1 MQGWALDFRYA
12 LRMLAVHRRVT
23 AVAVLSL
30 ALGLGANIA
39 IFSLVYAVLLR
50 PLPYKDP
57 DRLTIFWESH
67 VARGSGRA
75 MISAPNFIDYR
86 SQNTVFEGMAAFE
99 TVDVALTGVREAEQV
114 RGLAVTEGF
123 FSVLGVRP
131 FRGRDFLPAET
142 QAGGPCAVVLSQG
155 FWQRRFGGE
164 PQVVGRALALNGVSC
179 AVTGIMPAGFEFP
192 DREAEFWMGRGFSAA
207 ELRQRGYHRMGAVAR
222 FKPGVQRS
230 QAVAD
235 LNRIAAHLAEQYPVT
250 NRGWGVFLVPVRE
263 ERVRWVRTA
272 LLIIVGAAGLVLLIA
287 CTNVASLLV
296 ARNAARE
303 KEIAVRAALGAG
315 RGRLLGQSLT
325 ESLLLALLAGG
336 VGLALTPFFT
346 RVLLSLSPK
355 GFVLPQRVGLDPV
368 VLSFGLAAALLVALL
383 SGLLPA
389 MQALRTNLSESL
401 KEGGRAG
408 GAGLSRQRARSC
420 LVIAE
425 VAVALVLLAGAG
437 VMLRSFLRL
446 RVVDSGFRTDH
457 LLTARLFLPAARY
470 GEARQKTSFHRDLL
484 ERVRALPGVESAAA
498 GNCLPLISDF
508 GRAFTIGGRPI
519 PPPGQWLSASY
530 RSVTPE
536 YFRTLGIPI
545 LRGRAFT
552 DQDHADAP
560 GVAIV
565 NQTLARQQWPNGDP
579 IGQQINL
586 ERPERQHAW
595 RTIVGVAGDVRHRGP
610 DANYSVE
617 VYAPYYQMPEAAA
630 TLAVRSASDPAGLAV
645 GVRAALRAADP
656 NLPPGQIRTME
667 QLVAES
673 DSLSSRRSLMVLL
686 GAFAVLAV
694 LLAGV
699 GVYGV
704 ISYSVAQRRQEI
716 GLRMA
721 LGAQRGDVLRLVI
734 RQALG
739 LALAGVAI
747 GAGLALAL
755 TRFLGS
761 LVYQVS
767 ASDPLTFTAVGLLLV
782 LVSLAASYLPA
793 WAATRVDPM
802 AALRVG

>member
-1 MQGWALDFRYA
+1 MQGWVLDFRYA

-39 IFSLVYAVLLR
+39 IFSVVYAVLLR
-50 PLPYKDP
+50 PLPYRDP
-57 DRLTIFWESH
+57 DRLTIFWESQ
-67 VARGSGRA
+67 VARGGGRA
-75 MISAPNFIDYR
+75 MISAPNFVDYR
-86 SQNTVFEGMAAFE
+86 SQNAVFESMAAFE
-99 TVDVALTGVREAEQV
+99 TVDLALTGVGEAEQV

-131 FRGRDFLPAET
+131 FRGRDFLRAET

-155 FWQRRFGGE
+155 FWQRRFGSD
-164 PQVVGRALALNGVSC
+164 PQVVGRALALSGRSC
-179 AVTGIMPAGFEFP
+179 TVAGIMPAGFEFP
-192 DREAEFWMGRGFSAA
+192 DREAEFWIGRGFSAA

-222 FKPGVQRS
+222 FKPDVQRS

-235 LNRIAAHLAEQYPVT
+235 LNRIAAGLAEQYPVT
-250 NRGWGVFLVPVRE
+250 NRGWGVFLVPLRE

-272 LLIIVGAAGLVLLIA
+272 LLILVGAAGLVLLIA
-287 CTNVASLLV
+287 CTNIASLLV

-303 KEIAVRAALGAG
+303 REIAVRAALGAG

-325 ESLLLALLAGG
+325 ESLLLSLLAGG
-336 VGLALTPFFT
+336 VGLALTPSFA
-346 RVLLSLSPK
+346 RLLLSLSPK
-355 GFVLPQRVGLDPV
+355 GFVLPQRVGLDLA
-368 VLSFGLAAALLVALL
+368 VLAFGLAAALLVAFL
-383 SGLLPA
+383 SGLIPA

-401 KEGGRAG
+401 KEGGRSG
-408 GAGLSRQRARSC
+408 GTGLSRQRARSC

-446 RVVDSGFRTDH
+446 RAADSGFRTDN
-457 LLTARLFLPAARY
+457 LLTVRLFLPAAKY
-470 GEARQKTSFHRDLL
+470 AEAGQKTAFHRELL
-484 ERVRALPGVESAAA
+484 ERIQALPGVQSAAA

-519 PPPGQWLSASY
+519 PPPGQWLSAKY

-552 DQDHADAP
+552 GQDRADAP
-560 GVAIV
+560 GVAII
-565 NQTLARQQWPNGDP
+565 NQTLARQHWPDSDP
-579 IGQQINL
+579 IGQQVNL

-595 RTIVGVAGDVRHRGP
+595 RTIVGVAGDVRHSGP
-610 DANYSVE
+610 DANYSAE
-617 VYAPYYQMPEAAA
+617 VYAPYYQMPEAAT
-630 TLAVRSASDPAGLAV
+630 TLAVRTASDPARMAA
-645 GVRAALRAADP
+645 GVRAALRAVDP
-656 NLPPGQIRTME
+656 DLPPGQIRTME
-667 QLVAES
+667 QLVAQS
-673 DSLSSRRSLMVLL
+673 DSLGTRRSLMVLL

-694 LLAGV
+694 LLAAV

-716 GLRMA
+716 GVRMA
-721 LGAQRGDVLRLVI
+721 LGAQRGDVLRLVV

-739 LALAGVAI
+739 LALAGVAV

-755 TRFLGS
+755 TRFLVS
-761 LVYQVS
+761 LVYGVS
-767 ASDPLTFTAVGLLLV
+767 ASDPLTFAAVGLLLV

-793 WAATRVDPM
+793 RAATRVDPM
-802 AALRVG
+802 AALRVA